1 MDKISAWIKETV
13 HGGSKAT
20 ESQHGQPTQA
30 KQEEKPRE
38 ERRDGGR
45 SRNSNPD
52 NKNRSPQRGR
62 SSDRGNS
69 RPPRED
75 RAPRPEPREPRKE
88 TPVHRDVMRVIPI
101 GGLEEVGKNSMLVE
115 YEDELIMIDA
125 GFQFAEDDMF
135 GVDYVIPDIQYAVER
150 KRRIKGI
157 VITHGHLDH
166 IGGLPW
172 ILPDLDYPTIYSYKL
187 TLGLIERILDEHK
200 MTKLVKL
207 VEIDNKRQLQ
217 LGKFTIDTF
226 RVNHSIP
233 DAYGLRVKTPQ
244 GAMVHTGDFK
254 FDFTPADGVAADI
267 GKMAQIGKEG
277 IDILFTDSTGSTKP
291 GHTPSERVI
300 GEALEQAVKKTEGRL
315 IISCFSS
322 LIGRIQQIMMF
333 ALHNNRKV
341 FLSGRSIEKNIEM
354 ARELGFIKIPDG
366 LIRNMKEMDKYQ
378 DHQILLLT
386 TGSQGEPMAALS
398 RMATASHPHVKIKE
412 GDTVVLSASPIIGNE
427 KSVAFLVDALAR
439 LGANI
444 IHNRIMDVHTS
455 GHGNQ
460 EDLKMMM
467 SLIKPTHLVPVHGN
481 HYMRRAHG
489 NLGHQMEIPE
499 SNIHMM
505 DNGNVIELRQ
515 GEVSFR
521 HEDIK
526 TRYIVVDGLGQG
538 DLGSQVLKDREAMAE
553 GGIIH
558 LVLKM
563 KGDTLMGTPLVSS
576 SGFVYAE
583 EQERTIEGVKKRAK
597 EAALKL
603 KTRKSRPSIR
613 DYQHFIRGE
622 VRGYVLKELNRRPL
636 IEVTVVNV

>member
-1 MDKISAWIKETV
+1 MDKISAWIRETV
-13 HGGSKAT
+13 HGGSKAKQ
-20 ESQHGQPTQA
+20 SQHG
-30 KQEEKPRE
+30 
-38 ERRDGGR
+38 
-45 SRNSNPD
+45 S
-52 NKNRSPQRGR
+52 
-62 SSDRGNS
+62 SSDETKSQKEDRKPERSGRGSQKKHSKSQNS
-69 RPPRED
+69 RP
-75 RAPRPEPREPRKE
+75 RKE
-88 TPVHRDVMRVIPI
+88 RPDSPAPKKNIPVHRGVMRVIPI

-115 YEDELIMIDA
+115 HEDELIMIDA

-150 KRRIKGI
+150 KDRIKGL

-172 ILPDLDYPTIYSYKL
+172 ILPDLGYPTIYSYRL

-200 MTKLVKL
+200 MTKKVRL

-217 LGKFTIDTF
+217 LGRFTIDTF

-244 GAMVHTGDFK
+244 GSIVHTGDFK
-254 FDFTPADGVAADI
+254 FDFTPADGVPADL
-267 GKMAQIGKEG
+267 GKMSLLGKQG
-277 IDILFTDSTGSTKP
+277 IDILFADSTGSTKS

-300 GEALEQAVKKTEGRL
+300 GEALERAVKNTEGRL

-322 LIGRIQQIMMF
+322 LIGRIQQIMSF

-354 ARELGFIKIPDG
+354 ARELGFIKVPDG
-366 LIRNMKEMDKYQ
+366 LIRDMNEINNYQ
-378 DHQILLLT
+378 DHQILVLT

-398 RMATASHPHVKIKE
+398 RMATEAHRHVKIKE

-439 LGANI
+439 LGARI
-444 IHNRIMDVHTS
+444 IHNHIMDVHTS
-455 GHGNQ
+455 GHGYQ

-467 SLIKPTHLVPVHGN
+467 SLIQPKHLVPVHGN

-489 NLGHQMEIPE
+489 NLGHEMGIPE

-505 DNGNVIELRQ
+505 DNGNVIEIRN
-515 GEVSFR
+515 GDVSFK
-521 HEDIK
+521 HEDIQTK
-526 TRYIVVDGLGQG
+526 YVVVDGLGQG
-538 DLGSQVLKDREAMAE
+538 DLASQVLKDREAMAE
-553 GGIIH
+553 NGIVH

-563 KGDTLMGTPLVSS
+563 NGDKLIGLPLVSS
-576 SGFVYAE
+576 SGFVYAA

-603 KTRKSRPSIR
+603 KQRKSRPSIR

-622 VRGYVLKELNRRPL
+622 VRGYILKELNRRPL
-636 IEVTVVNV
+636 IDVTIVTV